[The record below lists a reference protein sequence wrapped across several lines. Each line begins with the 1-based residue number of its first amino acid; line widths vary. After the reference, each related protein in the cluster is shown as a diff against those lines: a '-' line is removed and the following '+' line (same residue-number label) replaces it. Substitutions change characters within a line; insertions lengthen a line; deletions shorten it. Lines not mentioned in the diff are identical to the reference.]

1 MMMKLHFTQQ
11 VLYSLIYLSCNHL
24 WCQKFQSILN
34 FSLGEGQEVQAVTF
48 HQLRNKVTVLAS
60 ALKNHGVKKGDRI
73 VGVLEVTITLVSFI
87 NALSKESNADFSAI
101 VITLQNF
108 YSKKIPSEK
117 INFAYITALIRSETC
132 R

>member
-1 MMMKLHFTQQ
+1 MKLHFTQQ

-24 WCQKFQSILN
+24 WCHKFQSILN
-34 FSLGEGQEVQAVTF
+34 FSLGEGQEVQAITF

-73 VGVLEVTITLVSFI
+73 VGALEVTITLVSFI

-108 YSKKIPSEK
+108 YSKKISSEK
-117 INFAYITALIRSETC
+117 INFAYITAHFRSETC

>member
-1 MMMKLHFTQQ
+1 
-11 VLYSLIYLSCNHL
+11 
-24 WCQKFQSILN
+24 
-34 FSLGEGQEVQAVTF
+34 
-48 HQLRNKVTVLAS
+48 VLAS
-60 ALKNHGVKKGDRI
+60 ALKNYGVKKGDRI

-108 YSKKIPSEK
+108 YSKKVPWQK
-117 INFAYITALIRSETC
+117 INFFCIKALFHSATC